1 MEVQKNISLMEGVNA
16 LHLQMLD
23 NGYAVLDDQWRCK
36 QVCVPYNKIYLV
48 EKGEGVLYTDTQ
60 KLVMKP
66 GKMYLVLAGCSYG
79 YRCDGTMTKLY
90 FHVSLQKSDGTDLL
104 LGVGEILELPIPE
117 GWMEAL
123 MECYGGG
130 DPGDVLR
137 VKEYLFKI
145 FNAFDQA
152 FALAGGKGPRHSEH
166 LAAAQL
172 YIRNHISAAL
182 TVEEVAQSRF
192 VSKSYL
198 ERQFR
203 KELGVSVGRYI
214 DGQLMLTAK
223 WWLEQTDRSIGD
235 VSRALG
241 YQDPYYFSRRFK
253 QLCGVT
259 PMQHRRSCRGQ

>member
-16 LHLQMLD
+16 LQLQMLD
-23 NGYAVLDDQWRCK
+23 NGYAFLDDQWRCK

-48 EKGEGVLYTDTQ
+48 ESGGGILYTDTQ
-60 KLVMKP
+60 KLIMEP
-66 GKMYLVLAGCSYG
+66 GMMYLVPAGCSYG
-79 YRCDGTMTKLY
+79 YRCDGAMTKLY
-90 FHVSLQKSDGTDLL
+90 FHVNLLKSDGTDLL
-104 LGVGEILELPIPE
+104 LGIGKILELPIPE

-123 MECYGGG
+123 LKCYGGSG
-130 DPGDVLR
+130 FGDVLQ
-137 VKEYLFKI
+137 VKEHLYKI
-145 FNAFDQA
+145 FNAFDRA
-152 FALAGGKGPRHSEH
+152 FALAGGNGPRRSEH
-166 LAAAQL
+166 LAAAEL
-172 YIRNHISAAL
+172 YIRDHISAAL

-203 KELGVSVGRYI
+203 KELGVSVGQYI

-253 QLCGVT
+253 QLCGMT
-259 PMQHRRSCRGQ
+259 PMQYRKSCRGR